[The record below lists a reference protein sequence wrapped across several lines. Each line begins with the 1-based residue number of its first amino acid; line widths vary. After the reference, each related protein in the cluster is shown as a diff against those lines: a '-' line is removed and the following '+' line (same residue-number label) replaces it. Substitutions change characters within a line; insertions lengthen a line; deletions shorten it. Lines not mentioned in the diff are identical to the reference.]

1 MALQYP
7 SDRRYTTDHEWAM
20 ADGDVV
26 VIGITDYAQDSL
38 GDVVFVDLPAVGAAV
53 TAGESCGEIESTKS
67 VSELVAPISGTVS
80 EINGELDGS
89 PDLVNSDPYGSGWLY
104 KVSAPEVAALES
116 LMDAEGYQSTLA

>member
-20 ADGDVV
+20 VDGDVV

-67 VSELVAPISGTVS
+67 VSELVSPISGTVAQ
-80 EINGELDGS
+80 INDELDGS

-104 KVSAPEVAALES
+104 KVGSTEAGALES
-116 LMDAEGYQSTLA
+116 LLDAESYQSELS

>member
-20 ADGDVV
+20 ADGDLV

-104 KVSAPEVAALES
+104 KVSPPEVAALES